1 MAVFS
6 PFSPG
11 FVASSATISSS
22 DLDIIKAEK
31 ETEEFEMA
39 KREGLRKEIIERL
52 SAAITEKILQMDIG
66 SADSI
71 GHLASE
77 YFRALGYE
85 SRHLG
90 IDLGYCWTKDGGK
103 TYAIKE
109 MDLFEVQ
116 DLVIRNLEGKR
127 TLDYSH
133 YEDMVVGLPFNLRFI
148 IRE

>member
-1 MAVFS
+1 
-6 PFSPG
+6 
-11 FVASSATISSS
+11 
-22 DLDIIKAEK
+22 
-31 ETEEFEMA
+31 MA

-109 MDLFEVQ
+109 MDLFEACRFATCCSAKTVCKTGGQ
-116 DLVIRNLEGKR
+116 PAMP
-127 TLDYSH
+127 TLDEVMEIYKG
-133 YEDMVVGLPFNLRFI
+133 ENT
-148 IRE
+148 